1 MARCK
6 LCGRDKILTFHH
18 FIPRTLHK
26 NKWFKKN
33 FTRVEMAQGIYIC
46 EHDCHPEIHKFINE
60 KEMGRSFNTLQKLLR
75 HHKVKKYVKYI
86 KKQKLLEM

>member
-6 LCGRDKILTFHH
+6 LCGREKELTFHH
-18 FIPRTLHK
+18 FIPRTLHT

-33 FTRVEMAQGIYIC
+33 FTRVEMSQGIYIC

-60 KEMGRSFNTLQKLLR
+60 KEMGRDYNTLELLR
-75 HHKVKKYVKYI
+75 NHPMVSKYI
-86 KKQKLLEM
+86 KWVRKQV